1 LTVLLL
7 HAFPLDARMWDAQRD
22 ALAGREVVA
31 PDLARLGASM
41 SEWARAV
48 LELAHGAFV
57 AVGASMGGYCALEIA
72 RQAPERLRGLALIG
86 ARADADSPERRE
98 GRAATMELI
107 RSGGPEALWDDV
119 REKLFPPGADPAAV
133 ERARSL
139 ALAQAPDD
147 LVPAVEAIRDRPDSS
162 ELVRSL
168 DVPVLVAVGEHDPYF
183 PPAEAQTLAADL
195 RNGRLHVFRG
205 CGHLPS
211 LERPDEFNR
220 VLTEL
225 LAGAGAPE

>member
-1 LTVLLL
+1 
-7 HAFPLDARMWDAQRD
+7 MWEAQGE
-22 ALAGREVVA
+22 ALARREVVT
-31 PDLARLGASM
+31 PDLARLGESM
-41 SEWARAV
+41 SDWARGV
-48 LELAHGAFV
+48 LELVDGAFV

-72 RQAPERLRGLALIG
+72 RQAPERLRGLALVG

-98 GRAATMELI
+98 GRAATIELI
-107 RSGGPEALWDDV
+107 RSRGQEALWEEM
-119 REKLFPPGADPAAV
+119 REKLFSPGAEEAAL

-139 ALAQAPDD
+139 ALEQSPDD
-147 LVPAVEAIRDRPDSS
+147 LVRAVAAIRDRPESS
-162 ELVRSL
+162 GLVRAL
-168 DVPVLVAVGEHDPYF
+168 ELPILVAVGDHDPYF

-220 VLTEL
+220 VLTEF
-225 LAGAGAPE
+225 LADIDAPE

>member
-1 LTVLLL
+1 
-7 HAFPLDARMWDAQRD
+7 MWEAQGE
-22 ALAGREVVA
+22 ALAGREVVT

-41 SEWARAV
+41 SDWARGV
-48 LELAHGAFV
+48 LELIDGAFV

-72 RQAPERLRGLALIG
+72 RQAPERLRGLALVG

-98 GRAATMELI
+98 GRAATIELI
-107 RSGGPEALWDDV
+107 RSRGQEALWEEM
-119 REKLFPPGADPAAV
+119 REKLFSPGAEEAAL

-139 ALAQAPDD
+139 ALEQSPDD
-147 LVPAVEAIRDRPDSS
+147 LVRAVAAIRDRPESS
-162 ELVRSL
+162 GLVRAL
-168 DVPVLVAVGEHDPYF
+168 ELPILVAVGDHDPYF

-220 VLTEL
+220 VLTEF
-225 LAGAGAPE
+225 LADIDAPE